1 MDDIHTAKSV
11 LKKLSALRATLL
23 DEEQLYLDLLVVRR
37 DRTTTVDTG
46 PDTAKVNVS
55 GATGNLDEDSS
66 EIAEFI
72 DGADTGKIAWNSMLE
87 VYELENT

>member
-23 DEEQLYLDLLVVRR
+23 DEEQLYLDLLVVGR
-37 DRTTTVDTG
+37 RTTTVDTG

-72 DGADTGKIAWNSMLE
+72 DGADTGKIAWNSILE